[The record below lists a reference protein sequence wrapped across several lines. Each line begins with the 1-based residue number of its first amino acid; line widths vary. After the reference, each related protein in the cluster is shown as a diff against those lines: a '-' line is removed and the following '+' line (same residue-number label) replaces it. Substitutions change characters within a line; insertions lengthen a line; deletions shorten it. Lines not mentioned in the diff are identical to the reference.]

1 MTRNTLIA
9 EQQGNV
15 NPFISDHTLVHRAFF
30 EADASYSEGDPN
42 CFSFSTSV
50 EDLTKENWAEL
61 ASNIIN
67 HEMVI
72 FSTQNN
78 GTVILYDLQGRIMAE
93 TQLLNETR
101 MNVDSLISGVYVV
114 HISDTRGAQKVFRI
128 FVK

>member
-1 MTRNTLIA
+1 M
-9 EQQGNV
+9 
-15 NPFISDHTLVHRAFF
+15 
-30 EADASYSEGDPN
+30 
-42 CFSFSTSV
+42 
-50 EDLTKENWAEL
+50 